1 MLIYVVHAHTGPVID
16 MCAMKDDDSGAYDLA
31 TGGADGIVMLWKLVS
46 ETGASGKEEL
56 QKYPEP
62 VRCGVA
68 LFLYTHQHDLCWL
81 LCCRYAYS

>member
-1 MLIYVVHAHTGPVID
+1 MYVVHAHTGPVID

-62 VRCGVA
+62 VRCAVA
-68 LFLYTHQHDLCWL
+68 LFCTSMTFAV
-81 LCCRYAYS
+81 CCAVIMHVPGCRF